1 MHFKYTNVLLAI
13 SVLSGAITTTQMGT
27 TFAQVAPEGVT
38 SETTEVVV
46 QKKQSIAETIAE
58 LRNMRSAKTN
68 TVKVTGEETS
78 VKDVLETAKKV
89 LAEPKTVTRIACK
102 GCNANEQKTLEF
114 LQARGIKDR
123 HALATVMG
131 NIKQESMFV
140 SNICEGGARIPYSSC
155 RSGGYGIIQW
165 TSINRYNGLGS
176 FANRYGGNPSHID
189 TQLRYMVT
197 EPQWRRIEPA
207 LKAGGKSVNG
217 YMQHAYS
224 WLGWGIHGA
233 RTHYSNGYLNRLYT
247 ATEVVNEE
255 NGDTQVVEV
264 PKVVETV
271 KPKTANPLM
280 LNW

>member
-1 MHFKYTNVLLAI
+1 MLLKYTNILLAI
-13 SVLSGAITTTQMGT
+13 SVLGGAITTTQMGT
-27 TFAQVAPEGVT
+27 TFAQVAPEGEISKV
-38 SETTEVVV
+38 EVV
-46 QKKQSIAETIAE
+46 QKKQSIAQTLTE
-58 LRNMRSAKTN
+58 LRNLRSVKTE
-68 TVKVTGEETS
+68 VKVEGDKTS
-78 VKDVLETAKKV
+78 VKDVLETAKEV
-89 LAEPKTVTRIACK
+89 LAEPKTVTRIACR
-102 GCNANEQKTLEF
+102 GCNANEQKTLDF
-114 LQARGIKDR
+114 LQSRGIKDR

-140 SNICEGGARIPYSSC
+140 SNICEGGARIPYGSC

-165 TSINRYNGLGS
+165 TSSNRYYGLGS
-176 FANRYGGNPSHID
+176 FANRYGGNPSNID

-207 LKAGGKSVNG
+207 LKAGGNSVNG
-217 YMQHAYS
+217 YMRHAYS

-247 ATEVVNEE
+247 ATDVVNEE
-255 NGDTQVVEV
+255 NGDTQVVQV

-271 KPKTANPLM
+271 KPKTLNPLM

>member
-1 MHFKYTNVLLAI
+1 MLFKYTNILLAI
-13 SVLSGAITTTQMGT
+13 SVLGGAITTTSTGT
-27 TFAQVAPEGVT
+27 YAQVAPEGK
-38 SETTEVVV
+38 TTETEVV

-78 VKDVLETAKKV
+78 VKDVLETAKEV

-140 SNICEGGARIPYSSC
+140 SNICEGGARIPYNNC

-165 TSINRYNGLGS
+165 TSINRYKGLGS
-176 FANRYGGNPSHID
+176 FARRYGGNPSHID

-197 EPQWRRIEPA
+197 EPQWRRIEPT
-207 LKAGGKSVNG
+207 LKAGGNSVGG
-217 YMQHAYS
+217 YMRHAHS

-233 RTHYSNGYLNRLYT
+233 RTNYSYGYLNRLYT
-247 ATEVVNEE
+247 ATEVVKDD
-255 NGDTQVVEV
+255 NGQVEVVEV
-264 PKVVETV
+264 PKVVNTA
-271 KPKTANPLM
+271 KPKTLNPLM